1 MTETGNYTE
10 ALNTGIGNFNI
21 TPIESVMQDFDND
34 GYLDILIA
42 GTEWLYFHNNGNMTF
57 TRRTGVFANNGMVS
71 FSTGDLNHDGFVDIF
86 ASYGDIYQ
94 TPSNQFDDVLYLNER
109 NANNFIAFTLEGT
122 TSEKGAIGGRVTI
135 YGPWGIQ
142 IREVRAGESYGTCN
156 SSQLH
161 FGLGAN
167 TQVDSAVV
175 WFTSGTTTTLTNLA
189 ANQFVH
195 VVENSCAIT
204 GNIISGNAI
213 ICTGQN
219 TTLTAPAGFASYL
232 WQDGSTTQSL
242 TVNQPGSYNVM
253 VTDAS
258 GCSAISANKIV
269 ELNPDETPT
278 VSVNG
283 ELNFCQGES
292 VTLTSTPASSYAW
305 SNGSNTQSLV
315 VTQTGSYSVAIQ
327 GVCGTFS
334 STSIVVDVLP
344 APTPVATGATG
355 PNPSVLQLNATGS
368 NLNWYDQQTGGTLVG
383 TGNSF
388 TTPLLVTSTTYWV
401 DQTTL
406 YPGPTAYTGIPAHS
420 GTTYSGT
427 TTNGSLNFNVI
438 NPCTLVSVKV
448 YTDTPGNREIQIRD
462 AGNNVVQS
470 LLVNIP
476 IDTSRVTLNF
486 PLTPGTYSI
495 TTNATVNNTN
505 FGFNTPRLRRNSSG
519 VSYPYTINDLVS
531 ITGSNQGSGFYY
543 YFYDWEVKGEDVSCV
558 SARVPVLAEVTAT
571 GVSENASNGFSV
583 YPNPA
588 SDFVMIDAGG
598 KSITLVELTD
608 LTGRLVRS
616 LQFPKGNNSS
626 IRLNLEGL
634 ASGQYQLLLTQSDR
648 KTSAGKVTVK

>member
-1 MTETGNYTE
+1 
-10 ALNTGIGNFNI
+10 
-21 TPIESVMQDFDND
+21 FDND

-242 TVNQPGSYNVM
+242 TVSQPGSYNVM

-258 GCSAISANKIV
+258 GCSAISANIIV

-292 VTLTSTPASSYAW
+292 VTLTSSPALSYSW
-305 SNGSNTQSLV
+305 SNGSNAQSLV

-334 STSIVVDVLP
+334 STSVVVDVLP

-388 TTPLLVTSTTYWV
+388 TTPLLATSTTYWV

-406 YPGPTAYTGIPAHS
+406 YPGPTAYTGIYAHS

-558 SARVPVLAEVTAT
+558 SARVPVLAEVTST
-571 GVSENASNGFSV
+571 GISENASNGFSV